1 MNTQKKCDLL
11 MIAYYFPPIGGSG
24 ALRPFKLAKYLPS
37 FGWNPHILT
46 VKNPD
51 WYYAN
56 DPELLEE
63 LPPDIIIKRSFMLR
77 SAWLYHVLN
86 PLRIRKF
93 DQALRR
99 FLVLPD
105 DQIGWIPFAYFSA
118 ANIIRKY
125 KVKAIYSTSAPLSCH
140 LIAYFIKRK
149 KNIPW
154 IADFRDEWFE
164 NPNLNHP
171 TSVHRMLHYKLE
183 GLVVNNCDKV
193 IAPAA
198 RFCRLLAKHCPD
210 SNKFSTIPM
219 GFDPKDFTQQIT
231 LGDHSGEGRKFVLAF
246 SGLFYGS
253 FRPNIFLNAI
263 SELIEEGKVSPKKI
277 KVQFVGA
284 NTPNDIDFKDVHGL
298 CEFTGF
304 ISHKEALE
312 YLRKANALLLLL
324 SKERGKDVIPSKTF
338 EYMASG
344 KPILA
349 LVPSSGEVA
358 KIIQKTNTGLV
369 VNFEDVDSIKKAYL
383 QLYKQWETRQNNFH
397 PDKEVISKFNQK
409 HLTKELALLLNEI
422 V

>member
-1 MNTQKKCDLL
+1 

-24 ALRPFKLAKYLPS
+24 ALRPLKLAKYLPS
-37 FGWNPHILT
+37 FGWNPCVLA

-51 WYYAN
+51 WYYAH
-56 DPELLEE
+56 DPELLKE
-63 LPPDIIIKRSFMLR
+63 LSSNIIIKRSFMLR
-77 SAWLYHVLN
+77 SAWLYRVLN
-86 PLRIRKF
+86 PPRILKI
-93 DQALRR
+93 DQVLRR
-99 FLVLPD
+99 FLVQPD

-118 ANIIRKY
+118 VNIIRKY
-125 KVKAIYSTSAPLSCH
+125 NVKAIYSTSAPLSCH
-140 LIAYFIKRK
+140 LIAYLIKRK

-154 IADFRDEWFE
+154 VADFRDEWFE
-164 NPNLNHP
+164 NPDLNLA
-171 TSVHRMLHYKLE
+171 TSFHRRLHYKLE
-183 GLVVNNCDKV
+183 SLVVNNCDKV

-219 GFDPKDFTQQIT
+219 GFDPEDFSQQTT
-231 LGDHSGEGRKFVLAF
+231 LEDQTDEGRKFVIAF

-253 FRPNIFLNAI
+253 FRPNFFLNAI
-263 SELIEEGKVSPKKI
+263 NELVEEGKVSPKKI

-284 NTPNDIDFKDVHGL
+284 NTPNDIDFEDVYGFS
-298 CEFTGF
+298 EFTGF

-312 YLRKANALLLLL
+312 YLSKANALLLLL

-383 QLYKQWETRQNNFH
+383 QLYKQWETKQKNFH
-397 PDKEVISKFNQK
+397 PDKEEIFKFNQID
-409 HLTKELALLLNEI
+409 LTKELALLLNEI